1 MEIKQ
6 EVLKQMYSIS
16 YKNISSQ
23 TDKLRALI
31 KGDEYAN
38 NIIKIRNMS
47 KFKLV
52 KFIAKLEDKESVQLG
67 YLIAHSSSPKMYRML
82 DVKIQQ
88 DIEFINYA
96 RNRLYARI

>member
-38 NIIKIRNMS
+38 NIIKVRNMS

-67 YLIAHSSSPKMYRML
+67 YNIAHSSSSKMYRML

-88 DIEFINYA
+88 DIELINYA
-96 RNRLYARI
+96 RNRLYATN